1 MQDHNQ
7 HLPPENTP
15 DTAAAADTEP
25 KPYERTPIR
34 RLAGEVFEIL
44 EMLASVTILVMV
56 CFAFLGRLNI
66 VDGHSMDMTLADK
79 QYLVVSDLF
88 YTPSAGDIVVIHDV
102 TAAPYDTPL
111 VKRVIATGGQTVEID
126 FKTWTLKIDGAV
138 VEEPYR
144 YLNEERGLLTAN
156 YNMSIDGVFTLTV
169 PEGEIFVMGDN
180 RNGSGDSR
188 QSSLGT
194 IDERCVVGRAY
205 LRLFPLET
213 FSKLW

>member
-1 MQDHNQ
+1 MQDNQ
-7 HLPPENTP
+7 TPSPLPEKKIP
-15 DTAAAADTEP
+15 DTAAELQ
-25 KPYERTPIR
+25 PYVRTG
-34 RLAGEVFEIL
+34 LHKLTSEVFEIL
-44 EMLASVTILVMV
+44 EMLASVVVIVMI

-88 YTPSAGDIVVIHDV
+88 YDPTPGDIVVIHDV
-102 TAAPYDTPL
+102 TAAPYDTPI

-126 FKTWTLKIDGAV
+126 FKTWTMKIDGQV

-144 YLNEERGLLTAN
+144 YLDYERPLLTAN
-156 YNMSIDGVFTLTV
+156 YNMDSDGVFTVTV

-188 QSSLGT
+188 QSALGT

-205 LRLFPLET
+205 FRLFPLDT
-213 FSKLW
+213 FGKLW